1 MLMRLTLA
9 VCAGSLLAGCI
20 IDTTPDDTSS
30 TNATSTTGGTTVD
43 DPTTGGTT
51 VGTTTGGT
59 TGPTTSSEPTTGGE
73 FSACGWNAMMNY
85 YSCAPDG
92 EPGLEDPMGLA
103 PIACPDEL
111 PAMDDACTD
120 DGPVTNLGCCNPDG
134 TLYYCSSEQK
144 IFIED
149 CDG

>member
-20 IDTTPDDTSS
+20 IDTSKDDTSS
-30 TNATSTTGGTTVD
+30 TGTTTPGGTTVD

-51 VGTTTGGT
+51 VGTTGGT

-73 FSACGWNAMMNY
+73 FSACGWYAEESY
-85 YSCAPDG
+85 YACAPDG
-92 EPGLEDPMGLA
+92 VPGLEDPMGLA

-111 PAMDDACTD
+111 PAMDDPCED
-120 DGPVTNLGCCNPDG
+120 DGPVSNLGCCNPDG